1 MIVILYQAIKG
12 GMNEFEFHKQV
23 FSNKLL
29 EPPFKGAF
37 CSLSPEDN
45 FWASEEWEG
54 SSDLPQERRPT
65 GSFECENCEFR
76 CDVCPSKP
84 EECLYVGLGLGYDDN
99 IAYQENGITDTLYIY
114 GYIILL

>member
-12 GMNEFEFHKQV
+12 GGPKFGFHKYL
-23 FSNKLL
+23 SLL
-29 EPPFKGAF
+29 KQATGTPFKGAF

-54 SSDLPQERRPT
+54 SSDSPQERRPT

-99 IAYQENGITDTLYIY
+99 IAYQENGITDT
-114 GYIILL
+114 

>member
-1 MIVILYQAIKG
+1 MPNYPHPTGTPL
-12 GMNEFEFHKQV
+12 
-23 FSNKLL
+23 
-29 EPPFKGAF
+29 KGAF

-99 IAYQENGITDTLYIY
+99 IAYQENGITDI
-114 GYIILL
+114 